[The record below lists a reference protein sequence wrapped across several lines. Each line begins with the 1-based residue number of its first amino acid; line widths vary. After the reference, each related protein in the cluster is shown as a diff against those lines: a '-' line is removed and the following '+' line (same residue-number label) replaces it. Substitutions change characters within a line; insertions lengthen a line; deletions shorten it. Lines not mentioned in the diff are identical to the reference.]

1 MVICL
6 VSCSKSLVSYVDE
19 LSSAVRKNMEHKSSS
34 ALNDR
39 LELLLAALVALGI
52 NQRDTVIG

>member
-1 MVICL
+1 MVSCL
-6 VSCSKSLVSYVDE
+6 VSCRKSLVSYVDE

-39 LELLLAALVALGI
+39 LEFLLAALVALGI